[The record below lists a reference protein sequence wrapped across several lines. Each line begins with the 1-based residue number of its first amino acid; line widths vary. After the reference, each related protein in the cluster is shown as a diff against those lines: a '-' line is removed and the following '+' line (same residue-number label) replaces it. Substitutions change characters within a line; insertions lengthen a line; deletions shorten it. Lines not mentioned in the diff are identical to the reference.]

1 MHTNSLFFDRQ
12 DKFFLDSVNRSIE
25 YNQKIKSHYQL
36 KIHPNGIIDMSIS
49 QEIRMATAVVSLL
62 DRLQTNNIKERLLA
76 LENLHN
82 EVLFTAGTKFRRNT
96 ARVLI
101 EIMKEIIRA
110 YGEEQKQLQLAHDF
124 RMAATG
130 KPTIVRK
137 LLRRY
142 HLLEMPEA
150 WNQLVFDHHVHDA
163 NTKGRK
169 SPTHLIMDAWV
180 KGIRSLTVIYYN
192 YIKPETAFELL
203 SAADIMGIKIR
214 IGLLYNI
221 AYRQKLIDFIWV
233 PQGFYGI
240 DDFMEFLDEPSM
252 KQLMQDGRQI
262 SQWREKF
269 IFKIIEEWNQNL
281 RHRINTEFNLELPP
295 ISAEEYKHFVSIGQ
309 SSVLHLA
316 ELIQKDAN
324 DALRQKAQAIKEQI
338 LHCSDGQELL
348 VLQNTLNNYDKLT
361 TEYFLEILE
370 DCEQQVEKEIIAE
383 ILTEDDLNKI
393 PHILKYSPHQLVY
406 RFKEIRSNGYIVLNL
421 AHSTPEEV
429 VNLLWD
435 TDGEITHLEIFNVYD
450 WQRGN
455 ARYTQEINEL
465 MQAINNKNTP
475 LLKSIILQMIESCK
489 NDTEEPLLN
498 CSERQS
504 YFCADS
510 AVYLQK
516 QQQEQLQNY
525 IDNPKLQPITIEE
538 RLKALHQ
545 VLRNISVIIDYY
557 SGKKLFT
564 RMGTDSTSRVGRLAG
579 MGLAYV
585 QSLPHRTLKELK
597 KNSNESRVIIPI
609 RKEVRMVD
617 TYIMPHANEHI
628 SVLFKILRK
637 IPFIKKLTYKKTRSW
652 TDFEANTTV
661 FNDGNCTNDLK
672 SFHSAKGNIITLG
685 GKGLRT
691 TNGFIEKTA
700 KNTLSKLHYL
710 NSNLS
715 NAIKV
720 LIGFVPAFYS
730 FQYTQ
735 DIAVLAW
742 GGAFIW
748 FLITGLRN
756 IFQAIMGVGGLKRS
770 PLMRW
775 NNYVS
780 WSRLCDS
787 LMYTG
792 ISVLLL
798 ELVVRHVFLENCFGI
813 TASTDP
819 LLSFTVISLV
829 NGFYIMGHNYIRGLQ
844 TEAIVGNFF
853 RSFIAIPISL
863 LYNNIFFEF
872 LSVIGIQ
879 NAMEIAVSSSAI
891 ISKVAS
897 DTGAALIEG
906 YADKESNIWLRR
918 WDYKLA
924 HEKLYRHYTRLE
936 LLFPE
941 QDSLELLK
949 NPQQVLNKVKD
960 SNHKLYTAMIVNALD
975 LMYLHYYQ
983 PRSFST
989 LKEII
994 RQLSENEK
1002 LAWLRM
1008 QYVLQCQK
1016 DVSQLFI
1023 DEVLGENFS
1032 RALSFYLDTHE
1043 QYLRHLQKLFQ
1054 IEY

>member
-1 MHTNSLFFDRQ
+1 MYNSKFFFDKQ
-12 DKFFLDSVNRSIE
+12 DMFFLDRVNKIIDFGKKIE
-25 YNQKIKSHYQL
+25 SHYQL
-36 KIHPNGIIDMSIS
+36 RIHPNGIIDMNIS
-49 QEIRMATAVVSLL
+49 QEIRMATAVISLL

-110 YGEEQKQLQLAHDF
+110 YGDKEKQLQLTHDF

-203 SAADIMGIKIR
+203 SAAKIMGIKIR

-221 AYRQKLIDFIWV
+221 VYRQRLIDFIWV
-233 PQGFYGI
+233 PQGFYGT
-240 DDFMEFLDEPSM
+240 DEFMEFLEEPNMQKLM
-252 KQLMQDGRQI
+252 KDGKKI

-281 RHRINTEFNLELPP
+281 RHRINSEFSLELPP
-295 ISAEEYKHFVSIGQ
+295 ISTEEYKQFVSIGQ

-324 DALRQKAQAIKEQI
+324 ETLKQTACLIKEKIQN
-338 LHCSDGQELL
+338 CSDEQECI
-348 VLQNTLNNYDKLT
+348 VLQNELNNYDKLT

-370 DCEQQVEKEIIAE
+370 DCEQKIEKEIIAE
-383 ILTEDDLNKI
+383 ILTEEDLDKI
-393 PHILKYSPHQLVY
+393 PHMLKYSPHQLVY
-406 RFKEIRSNGYIVLNL
+406 RLKEVRSNGFIVLNL
-421 AHSTPEEV
+421 ANATPEEV
-429 VNLLWD
+429 INLLWD

-450 WQRGN
+450 WQKGN
-455 ARYTQEINEL
+455 AKFTVKINEL

-475 LLKSIILQMIESCK
+475 LLKTIILQLIEQCK
-489 NDTEEPLLN
+489 ADKEKHLYDEEQITFFCSDTSVAL
-498 CSERQS
+498 
-504 YFCADS
+504 DS
-510 AVYLQK
+510 NRQK
-516 QQQEQLQNY
+516 QLKEYKN
-525 IDNPKLQPITIEE
+525 NPKLRPISIDE

-545 VLRNISVIIDYY
+545 VLRNIPSIIDYY

-585 QSLPHRTLKELK
+585 QSLPFRAVKELK

-617 TYIMPHANEHI
+617 TYIMPHANEHV
-628 SVLFKILRK
+628 SLLRRILRK
-637 IPFIKKLTYKKTRSW
+637 IPFIKKLTYKKIRSW

-661 FNDGNCTNDLK
+661 FNNGNCSNELQ
-672 SFHSAKGNIITLG
+672 SFSSSKGNIITLG

-691 TNGFIEKTA
+691 TNGFIEKNA

-720 LIGFVPAFYS
+720 LIGFIPSFYS

-735 DIAVLAW
+735 DIAFLAW
-742 GGAFIW
+742 GGTFIW
-748 FLITGLRN
+748 FLITGFRN
-756 IFQAIMGVGGLKRS
+756 ILQAILGVGGLKRS

-798 ELVVRHVFLENCFGI
+798 ELIVRHLVLEETFDI
-813 TASTDP
+813 TASNAP

-863 LYNNIFFEF
+863 FYNNLFFEF
-872 LSVIGIQ
+872 LTVIGAA
-879 NAMEIAVSSSAI
+879 NAMEIAVASSAI
-891 ISKVAS
+891 ISKMAS

-906 YADKESNIWLRR
+906 YADKQSNIWLRR
-918 WDYKLA
+918 WDYRLA
-924 HEKLYRHYTRLE
+924 HDKLYRQYTQLE

-949 NPQQVLNKVKD
+949 NPQEVLNKVKEY
-960 SNHKLYTAMIVNALD
+960 NPKLYTGMIVNALD
-975 LMYLHYYQ
+975 LMYLLYYQ

-994 RQLSENEK
+994 RKLSDNEK
-1002 LAWLRM
+1002 LAWVRM
-1008 QYVLQCQK
+1008 QYVLQCHK

-1023 DEVLGENFS
+1023 DETMGENFS
-1032 RALSFYLDTHE
+1032 RSLSFYLDTHA
-1043 QYLRHLQKLFQ
+1043 QYLQNLRKLFQ